1 LLRPWVGASW
11 EGLVVEQILGL
22 LTVLGRRHE
31 AYHLGEAPGLTC
43 GAAPPGR
50 TGAVTRGQREIDLL
64 IETSG
69 ELWAFEVKL
78 TGSPSPADMR
88 RLDNDADLVG
98 ATRRHLVSQVPAPP
112 TPVVL
117 RRRGLTRR
125 LIPGETSTRPFI
137 RRCEYP
143 PNKAKR
149 ATHRGVRR
157 LAGRP

>member
-31 AYHLGEAPGLTC
+31 AYHLG
-43 GAAPPGR
+43 
-50 TGAVTRGQREIDLL
+50 TRGQREIDLL